1 MDPGCGKSLPG
12 AARRRIPGGLPA
24 IAVAWLLGNLC
35 VQALPDLPGTPLT
48 ATLVLAAALAFVFP
62 AVRRIGHT
70 IGLPGR
76 LATALA
82 FACPAVRLAG
92 WAIVG
97 FLWTSF
103 HADARI
109 GERLPAALGG
119 RDFEV
124 TGWVD
129 AFASASEARAVFS
142 FRVDRDSDEQ
152 VPERLRLTWYDAPSD
167 LAAGRDYAL
176 VVRLRAPRG
185 LANPGAFDYER
196 WLMLEDYGATGYV
209 RSGGPVSRQHSFGQR
224 WLIRRHELANR
235 IAAASPSPGAAALI
249 TALAIGEREGF
260 NDSHWEWLRRT
271 GTSHLVAIS
280 GMHIGLVAA
289 FVFAVARLIW
299 LRLPQT
305 LARFDLEAAA
315 AASAVAAF
323 AYAALAGFGL
333 PTQRAVIMVAVALAM
348 LVSRRT
354 VGLFHGLAAA
364 LLAILAWDPL
374 ATLTASFWL
383 SFGAVAALL
392 ALGSRG
398 ELVASLDGAGE
409 RSAGRLGLFMHVK
422 ETANTRFARQFRLF
436 ARVQWNITLALVPL
450 SSLFFGEISLVSPLV
465 NVLAIPFFSLVMV
478 PLTLASTAALA
489 LGEAGQLLLNLT
501 GHLADAAWAVLD
513 WIARLPW
520 AAVALPQPTTLAATL
535 AVLAVFMGLA
545 WHPLPGRRLAWLGLV
560 PLAFGASSRPPQGS
574 ADVLVFDVG
583 HGLAVLVE
591 TAEHRLLYD
600 AGPVARSGFDAGRE
614 IVVPGLML
622 RDRRALDLLIVG
634 HGDADHAG
642 GAGAVLAA
650 FPETEVLRGPDVD
663 ELPGRDVDERREPDG
678 DGWQGDRVD
687 ASRGTICVSGQS
699 WVWDEVR
706 FDILHPP
713 AGFDR
718 LGNES
723 SCVLKV
729 STQANSMLVT
739 GDIESRAERLL
750 ADRAAHGADDGA
762 AGNVDDWAPGADD
775 TTAGTD
781 ALARGTH
788 AMAQGTD
795 AAAPRADVVIVPHH
809 GSATSSSARF
819 VAAVGASTAIV
830 SAGHANRWG
839 FPKPE
844 VRQRWEAAGARVVVT
859 GDSGAVAF
867 RLGAGSVH
875 LHSDRVASRRYWRAS
890 TAPQPGDTP

>member
-1 MDPGCGKSLPG
+1 M
-12 AARRRIPGGLPA
+12 PA

-35 VQALPDLPGTPLT
+35 VQALPALPGTLLT
-48 ATLVLAAALAFVFP
+48 APLVLAMALAFAFP
-62 AVRRIGHT
+62 AVRRIGQR
-70 IGLPGR
+70 IGLPGG

-82 FACPAVRLAG
+82 FACPVVRLSG
-92 WAIVG
+92 WAIGG

-103 HADARI
+103 HADARLD
-109 GERLPAALGG
+109 ERLPDALGG

-129 AFASASEARAVFS
+129 DFPNVSEARAVFS
-142 FRVDRDSDEQ
+142 FRVDRGSDEP

-167 LAAGRDYAL
+167 IAAGQDHAL

-209 RSGGPVSRQHSFGQR
+209 RSGGPVSRQHGLAQR

-249 TALAIGEREGF
+249 TALAIGERDGF
-260 NDSHWEWLRRT
+260 EDNHWEWLRRT

-289 FVFAVARLIW
+289 FVFALVRFAW
-299 LRLPQT
+299 LRLPHT
-305 LARFDLEAAA
+305 LAHYDLEAAA
-315 AASAVAAF
+315 AASAIAAF

-333 PTQRAVIMVAVALAM
+333 PTQRAVLMVAVALAM
-348 LVSRRT
+348 LVSRRAA
-354 VGLFHGLAAA
+354 GLFHGLAAA
-364 LLAILAWDPL
+364 LVAILAWDPL

-398 ELVASLDGAGE
+398 EFMPSRVGAE
-409 RSAGRLGLFMHVK
+409 TPSTRRFGLFARAR
-422 ETANTRFARQFRLF
+422 ETVNTRSGWRFRLF

-465 NVLAIPFFSLVMV
+465 NFVAIPFFSLVMV
-478 PLTLASTAALA
+478 PLTLASTAALF
-489 LGEAGQLLLNLT
+489 LGETGQILLHLT
-501 GHLADAAWAVLD
+501 GYLADGAWVALD

-520 AAVALPQPTTLAATL
+520 AAVALPMPTSFAAAL
-535 AVLAVFMGLA
+535 AVLAVVMGLA
-545 WHPLPGRRLAWLGLV
+545 WHPLPGRRFAWLGLV
-560 PLAFGASSRPPQGS
+560 PLAFAASSRPPQGS

-583 HGLAVLVE
+583 HGLAILVE

-622 RDRRALDLLIVG
+622 RDRRAVDLLIVG

-650 FPETEVLRGPDVD
+650 FPEAGVLRGPDVD
-663 ELPGRDVDERREPDG
+663 ELPGPVVDEWREPDG
-678 DGWQGDRVD
+678 DGWRWDDVD
-687 ASRGTICVSGQS
+687 ALRGAVCVAGQS
-699 WVWDEVR
+699 WVWDDVR
-706 FDILHPP
+706 FEILHPLP
-713 AGFDR
+713 DFIP

-729 STQANSMLVT
+729 STRAGSMLIT
-739 GDIESRAERLL
+739 GDIEARAERLL
-750 ADRAAHGADDGA
+750 ADSPAVGADVA
-762 AGNVDDWAPGADD
+762 
-775 TTAGTD
+775 
-781 ALARGTH
+781 
-788 AMAQGTD
+788 
-795 AAAPRADVVIVPHH
+795 IVPHH

-819 VAAVGASTAIV
+819 VAAVGADIAIV
-830 SAGHANRWG
+830 SAGYANRWG

-844 VRQRWEAAGARVVVT
+844 VRQRWEAAGGRVFVT
-859 GDSGAVAF
+859 GDSGAVGF
-867 RLGAGSVH
+867 RLGAGTVH
-875 LHSDRVASRRYWRAS
+875 PFTERAATRRYWRAGM
-890 TAPQPGDTP
+890 ALRPGETPWRFRERG